1 MIAVGVITVA
11 AAVATATLLGAVRLL
26 GRRHHRAADGTEADA
41 PPPRTDAANPRLAVL
56 ARTRVGHGRTL
67 VVVEVEGR
75 RLLLGSTHG
84 CWTALADLGRAA
96 PQKDASAAEPGDAIE
111 AELNRALNATR
122 FRRGG
127 RSR

>member
-1 MIAVGVITVA
+1 MITVAVITIA
-11 AAVATATLLGAVRLL
+11 AAVAAATLLGAVRLL
-26 GRRHHRAADGTEADA
+26 DRRHRRAIDGTEADA
-41 PPPRTDAANPRLAVL
+41 LAPREAAAPPRLAVL

-84 CWTALADLGRAA
+84 SWTALADLGRAL
-96 PQKDASAAEPGDAIE
+96 PPKDPDAGAGDAIE
-111 AELNRALNATR
+111 AELNRALNSTR